1 MPNYMVL
8 IKDSNGLGTEFFD
21 NRDETDSFLYDIDTA
36 AVVEIYERVYDDEGE
51 HYEFLER
58 R

>member
-8 IKDSNGLGTEFFD
+8 IKDSDGLGTEFFED
-21 NRDETDSFLYDIDTA
+21 WDETDSFLYDIDTA

-51 HYEFLER
+51 HYDFIER

>member
-8 IKDSNGLGTEFFD
+8 IKDSNGLGTEFFND
-21 NRDETDSFLYDIDTA
+21 WDEADSFLYDIDTA

-51 HYEFLER
+51 HYEFLEHR
-58 R
+58 

>member
-1 MPNYMVL
+1 MPNYMIL

-21 NRDETDSFLYDIDTA
+21 DWDETDSFLYDIDTA

>member
-8 IKDSNGLGTEFFD
+8 IKDSNGLGTEFFED
-21 NRDETDSFLYDIDTA
+21 WDETDLFLYDIDTA

>member
-1 MPNYMVL
+1 MPNCMVL
-8 IKDSNGLGTEFFD
+8 IKDSNGLGTEFFED
-21 NRDETDSFLYDIDTA
+21 WDETDSFLYDIDTA

-51 HYEFLER
+51 HYDFLER

>member
-8 IKDSNGLGTEFFD
+8 IKDSNGLGPEWFDSYDDADFFC
-21 NRDETDSFLYDIDTA
+21 SDIDSS
-36 AVVEIYERVYDDEGE
+36 AVIEIYERVYDDEGE

>member
-8 IKDSNGLGTEFFD
+8 IKDSNGLGTEFFED
-21 NRDETDSFLYDIDTA
+21 GDETDLFLYDIDTA
-36 AVVEIYERVYDDEGE
+36 VVVEIYERVYDDEGE

>member
-1 MPNYMVL
+1 MPNCMVL
-8 IKDSNGLGTEFFD
+8 IKDSNGLGTEFFED
-21 NRDETDSFLYDIDTA
+21 WDETDSFLYDIDTA
-36 AVVEIYERVYDDEGE
+36 AVVEIYERVYDDKGE